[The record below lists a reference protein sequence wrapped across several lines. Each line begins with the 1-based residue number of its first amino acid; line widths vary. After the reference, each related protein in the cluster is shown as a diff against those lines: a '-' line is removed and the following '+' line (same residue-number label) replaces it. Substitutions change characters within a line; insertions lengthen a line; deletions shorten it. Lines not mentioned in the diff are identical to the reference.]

1 MPEVPRP
8 RKPRTTA
15 KTGTTETTDSTKT
28 AKETPPPPLSSSPTV
43 KRTPADQKLT
53 DAVAAMY
60 SGVGM
65 LVMGIGIPR
74 AQASGDGRIAQ
85 TGLDIQNNAEK
96 FAEAWMTCA
105 DRNPKVKATLKKV
118 TEGGAFAEVVALHL
132 SLLLPYLP
140 GIPGLAGMAVPDESP
155 NGVHTP
161 NL

>member
-15 KTGTTETTDSTKT
+15 KTGTTETTDSTK
-28 AKETPPPPLSSSPTV
+28 APPPPPLSSPVV
-43 KRTPADQKLT
+43 KRTPADQKLA

-85 TGLDIQNNAEK
+85 TGLDIQNNAEQ

-118 TEGGAFAEVVALHL
+118 TEGGAFAEVAALHL

-140 GIPGLAGMAVPDESP
+140 GIPGLAGVPQHDDSP